1 MLLVSANLFES
12 VQRPYNSVVIESH
25 ATSVTKRIT
34 IKTQPRTANDSYI
47 IISPAVYTWS
57 PSVAEKQR
65 VPL

>member
-47 IISPAVYTWS
+47 IISPAVYT
-57 PSVAEKQR
+57 
-65 VPL
+65 